1 MNTPYFK
8 NINWTYW
15 LLFHILIWLLY
26 GGIYLNDLM
35 NTDKPNDYWKYIVFT
50 TTIASII
57 CIPLHLIF
65 SWMHE
70 KHIISKIIIA
80 AIACVIFASVW
91 SLIKYSFYN
100 HFFEGRLST
109 VSLISYR
116 SIMHN
121 LNPLLMWSAL
131 YFIYDYHKLAV
142 ENKIQALN
150 AMNLAREN
158 QLKLLSY
165 QLNPHFLFNVLN
177 SIGSMVLKY
186 DDMPL
191 YNTITKLSDFL
202 RYTLESKPWEK
213 VTLQQE
219 VECAQQY
226 LDIQKVRFKEKLSL
240 TFDVP
245 DELLSIK
252 LPSLILLPLIENVI
266 KHTIAKSAKHVKLLC
281 RVSQNHDGIIIL
293 IENSIEIS
301 TQVTTKNS
309 GIGLT
314 NVKERLMAY
323 YDGKASL
330 NIQIEENK
338 YKASLYIPLPNE
350 DL

>member
-131 YFIYDYHKLAV
+131 YFIYGRSGPLVFVTVEHQCYAGEKLAITERQDLV
-142 ENKIQALN
+142 YKQAN
-150 AMNLAREN
+150 PKLAN
-158 QLKLLSY
+158 
-165 QLNPHFLFNVLN
+165 
-177 SIGSMVLKY
+177 
-186 DDMPL
+186 
-191 YNTITKLSDFL
+191 
-202 RYTLESKPWEK
+202 LESFDPESISKDREGFIR
-213 VTLQQE
+213 VNS
-219 VECAQQY
+219 VELFRYSA
-226 LDIQKVRFKEKLSL
+226 L
-240 TFDVP
+240 TFNGHRIHYDRDYTRREEGYAGLVVHGPFQTTLLMNHAASLCDGVP
-245 DELLSIK
+245 ARFSFRGVA
-252 LPSLILLPLIENVI
+252 PLIEQTQFQICQQLASDDQSGELWCELDNGQ
-266 KHTIAKSAKHVKLLC
+266 TTMQAKYWK
-281 RVSQNHDGIIIL
+281 Q
-293 IENSIEIS
+293 
-301 TQVTTKNS
+301 
-309 GIGLT
+309 
-314 NVKERLMAY
+314 
-323 YDGKASL
+323 
-330 NIQIEENK
+330 
-338 YKASLYIPLPNE
+338 
-350 DL
+350 